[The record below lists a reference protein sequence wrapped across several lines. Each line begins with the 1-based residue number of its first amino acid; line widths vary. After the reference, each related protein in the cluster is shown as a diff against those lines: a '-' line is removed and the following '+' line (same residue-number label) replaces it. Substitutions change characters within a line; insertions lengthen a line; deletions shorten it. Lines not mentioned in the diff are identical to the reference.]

1 MVLCAIGRYL
11 CFALE
16 GGPPCFPRG
25 FSCPAVLWYRLFRF
39 LFRLHGFHIL
49 RRSFPEASAGFH
61 VRMTALNPVKV
72 SFCGLGFC
80 PVRSPLLGGIS
91 FDYFSSGYLDVSV
104 RLVPSHTHRHG

>member
-16 GGPPCFPRG
+16 GGPPGFPRG
-25 FSCPAVLWYRLFRF
+25 FPCPAVLWYRLFRF

-80 PVRSPLLGGIS
+80 PVRSPLLG
-91 FDYFSSGYLDVSV
+91 VS
-104 RLVPSHTHRHG
+104 RLITSPQAT